1 MHNLQLSSFC
11 MILIDSEYNS
21 LLSLLSTVSPSSAED
36 DIANDIKDYCGDTCM
51 FKRDSLGNIFLSLSD
66 IGKRPIMIAAHSD
79 EIGLQVI
86 NITSEGFIRFRP
98 IGGVD
103 LKATVGRH
111 VYIISGNNRIPG
123 VICKVPIHIEYKEK
137 IDKQLEASDLWIDIG
152 CENAD
157 EANRLVSIGDMIG
170 FAPNTLCLGRTKL
183 SAKALDNKL
192 GVFIAATVMKRLS
205 ASPIKKDVTAVL
217 TVQEEVGC
225 KGATVATETL
235 QPIYG
240 ICIDVGI
247 ATDCPGVSEDKYGSL
262 VLGRGPALIYCTDT
276 NRYLTDAAAKI
287 LEKSGIPFQKSV
299 GIYPSGGT
307 DTNKMQVAG
316 NGIPCILVSIPLR
329 SMHTPTEVCDL
340 NDIAAAIDAVIAIVQ
355 KLTL

>member
-1 MHNLQLSSFC
+1 MR
-11 MILIDSEYNS
+11 II
-21 LLSLLSTVSPSSAED
+21 
-36 DIANDIKDYCGDTCM
+36 
-51 FKRDSLGNIFLSLSD
+51 
-66 IGKRPIMIAAHSD
+66 KRPIMIAAHSD

-86 NITSEGFIRFRP
+86 NITSEGFIRFRT

-103 LKATVGRH
+103 LKATAGRH
-111 VYIISGNNRIPG
+111 VYIIAGNNKIPG

-137 IDKQLEASDLWIDIG
+137 IEKQLDASDLWIDIG
-152 CENAD
+152 CDSVD
-157 EANRLVSIGDMIG
+157 EASQLVSIGDMIG
-170 FAPNTLCLGRTKL
+170 FAPNTLCLGRNKL

-192 GVFIAATVMKRLS
+192 GVFIATTVIKRLS
-205 ASPIKKDVTAVL
+205 VLNIRKSVTAVL

-225 KGATVATETL
+225 KGATVAAEAL
-235 QPIYG
+235 QPLYG

-262 VLGRGPALIYCTDT
+262 VLGKGPALIYCTDT

-287 LEKSGIPFQKSV
+287 LEKRGIPFQKSV

-340 NDIAAAIDAVIAIVQ
+340 NDIATAIDAVIAIIQ
-355 KLTL
+355 ELTL